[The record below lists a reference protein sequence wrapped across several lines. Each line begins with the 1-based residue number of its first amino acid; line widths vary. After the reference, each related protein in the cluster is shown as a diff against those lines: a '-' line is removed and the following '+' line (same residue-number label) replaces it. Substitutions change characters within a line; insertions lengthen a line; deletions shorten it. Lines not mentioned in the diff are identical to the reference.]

1 MSMSVNPQSELFS
14 TATVT
19 QYGSH
24 MIMSDVYKPTKH
36 KYIHIDTQYCDNY
49 RATNQGATLMLTLPE
64 RITNVKSIEI
74 ENIEVPQSFFNIYNL
89 KENNSFKL
97 ISVDTN
103 EEMVIVLPDNQYTID
118 TLVAEL
124 NNQVDMES
132 LAFSKLDNMYIQLTN
147 TTGGDY
153 IIDFSVLSTGS
164 VDKYNI
170 KHKLGWILGFR
181 SAKYT
186 ITDTSTIVGESI
198 VNLIGTKYLYLVI
211 DDFSKGV
218 ENTFITNSNKQQ
230 IIAKVILN
238 KQIYPFGSILPASPA
253 NGLLMSDV
261 RKYSGNT
268 QLHKLSIQLLDDC
281 GLVVDLNQIDFSFC
295 IKVCYE

>member
-1 MSMSVNPQSELFS
+1 MSMSVNSQSELFS

-19 QYGSH
+19 QHGSH
-24 MIMSDVYKPTKH
+24 MIMSDVYKETKH

-49 RATNQGATLMLTLPE
+49 RATNKGANIMLTLPE

-74 ENIEVPQSFFNIYNL
+74 QNIEVPQSFFNVYSL
-89 KENNSFKL
+89 KQNNSFKL

-118 TLVAEL
+118 TLVTEL
-124 NNQVDMES
+124 NNQVNMES

-153 IIDFSVLSTGS
+153 IIDFSILATGS
-164 VDKYNI
+164 FDKYNI
-170 KHKLGWILGFR
+170 KHKLGWVLGFR
-181 SAKYT
+181 SARYT
-186 ITDTSTIVGESI
+186 IPNTNTIVGESI

-211 DDFSKGV
+211 DDFAKSV

-230 IIAKVILN
+230 IIAKVVLN

-261 RKYSGNT
+261 RTYSGNT

-281 GLVVDLNQIDFSFC
+281 GLVIDLNQIDFSFC